1 MATTRF
7 VFTPTAAEFPSANFP
22 ALAVDGQ
29 SRPYLAFDTTTDE
42 TCYWTFLAPQGLSG
56 ALTCVITYRAA
67 SATSGT
73 ACFEVALEAISDGD
87 ATDTDAGSSFA
98 TVNTASA
105 ATVPGTAGYIDQF
118 SVTLTNNDSIAAGDY
133 VRLRVNRDV
142 SADNASGDIQVLAVE
157 LREA

>member
-42 TCYWTFLAPQGLSG
+42 TCYWTFVAPQGLSG

-73 ACFEVALEAISDGD
+73 A
-87 ATDTDAGSSFA
+87 
-98 TVNTASA
+98 
-105 ATVPGTAGYIDQF
+105 
-118 SVTLTNNDSIAAGDY
+118 
-133 VRLRVNRDV
+133 
-142 SADNASGDIQVLAVE
+142 
-157 LREA
+157 

>member
-7 VFTPTAAEFPSANFP
+7 VFTPTAAEFPSSNFP

-29 SRPYLAFDTTTDE
+29 SRPYLAFDTTTAE
-42 TCYWTFLAPQGLSG
+42 TCYWTFAAPQGLSG
-56 ALTCVITYRAA
+56 ALTAVVTYRAA

-73 ACFEVALEAISDGD
+73 AAFSVSLEAISDGD

-98 TVNTASA
+98 TANSPAA
-105 ATVPGTAGYIDQF
+105 ATVPGTAGYIDQY

-133 VRLRVNRDV
+133 CRLSLARNVASD
-142 SADNASGDIQVLAVE
+142 SAAGDIQVLAVE

>member
-29 SRPYLAFDTTTDE
+29 SRPYLAFDTTTAE
-42 TCYWTFLAPQGLSG
+42 TCYWTFVAPQGLTG
-56 ALTCVITYRAA
+56 ALTAIVTYRAA

-73 ACFEVALEAISDGD
+73 AAFSVALECITDGD
-87 ATDTDAGSSFA
+87 TTDTDSASSFA
-98 TVNTASA
+98 TANSPSA
-105 ATVPGTAGYIDQF
+105 VTVPGTAGYIDQY
-118 SVTLTNNDSIAAGDY
+118 SITLTNADSIAAGDY
-133 VRLRVNRDV
+133 ARLSLARNV
-142 SADNASGDIQVLAVE
+142 SSDNASGDLQVLAVE

>member
-29 SRPYLAFDTTTDE
+29 SRPYLAFDTTTAE
-42 TCYWTFLAPQGLSG
+42 TCYWTFVAPQGLTG
-56 ALTCVITYRAA
+56 ALTAIVTYRAA

-73 ACFEVALEAISDGD
+73 AAFSVALECITDGD
-87 ATDTDAGSSFA
+87 TTDTDSASSFA
-98 TVNTASA
+98 TANSPSA
-105 ATVPGTAGYIDQF
+105 VTVPGTAGYIDQY
-118 SVTLTNNDSIAAGDY
+118 SITLTNADSIAAGDY
-133 VRLRVNRDV
+133 ARLSLTRNV
-142 SADNASGDIQVLAVE
+142 SSDNASGDLQVLAVE

>member
-7 VFTPTAAEFPSANFP
+7 VFTPTAAEFPSSNYP
-22 ALAVDGQ
+22 ALAIDGQ
-29 SRPYLAFDTTTDE
+29 ARPYLAFDTTTDE
-42 TCYWTFLAPQGLSG
+42 TCYWTFVAPQGLTG
-56 ALTCVITYRAA
+56 ALSCIVTYRAA

-98 TVNTASA
+98 TVNTNTAV
-105 ATVPGTAGYIDQF
+105 TVPGTAGYIDQF
-118 SVTLTNNDSIAAGDY
+118 SVTLTNDDSIAAADY
-133 VRLRVNRDV
+133 CRLRLNRDV

>member
-22 ALAVDGQ
+22 AFAIDGQ
-29 SRPYLAFDTTTDE
+29 ARPYLAFDTTTDE
-42 TCYWTFLAPQGLSG
+42 TCYWTFIAWQGIAN
-56 ALTCVITYRAA
+56 ALTAVITYRAA

-73 ACFEVALEAISDGD
+73 ACFEVALECITDGD
-87 ATDTDAGSSFA
+87 ATDTDAASSFA

-118 SVTLTNNDSIAAGDY
+118 SVTLTNNDSIAVGDY
-133 VRLRVNRDV
+133 CRLRLNRDV
-142 SADNASGDIQVLAVE
+142 SADSASGDIQVLAVE

>member
-1 MATTRF
+1 MATTRLIL
-7 VFTPTAAEFPSANFP
+7 TPTAAEFPSSNYP
-22 ALAVDGQ
+22 ALAIDGQ
-29 SRPYLAFDTTTDE
+29 ARPYLAFDASTDE
-42 TCYWTFLAPQGLSG
+42 TCYWSFVAPQGLSG
-56 ALTCVITYRAA
+56 ALTAVITYRAA

-133 VRLRVNRDV
+133 CRLRLNRDV
-142 SADNASGDIQVLAVE
+142 SADSATGDIQVLAVE